1 MNLHKL
7 TPETNQTL
15 DHAQFDEQITMGID
29 QASQSFIIDR
39 LVDLY
44 EDPLL
49 SAIREV
55 ISNAID
61 ASVKAQSEHA
71 IEITHPTLKNP
82 FFKVRDFGTG
92 MNRDQLTKLYAQ
104 FGASNK
110 REDLDQIG
118 AYGLGAKS
126 PLAYTNS
133 LIIHT
138 VQDGVEEQAVAV
150 RSKDGLSLNL
160 LEAKST
166 DKCNQ
171 TTISFAVE
179 AKDFPKV
186 KDALMPFVKTKASH
200 HDFSLTFL
208 PEPLTVNQPLAY
220 LTEIDYQGIPLK
232 VYTDYHQAW
241 HSPWRC
247 RNRFEPL
254 SNTTLRINSMF
265 HSDDFHFI
273 LQGAIYKNP
282 LNNDPMSYILDRP
295 QLYLELVPGL
305 MDFTSSRDQLAKT
318 ACNKKQIK
326 ALHHILSK
334 EVPMNYT
341 KVGEDVL
348 DYLLTSR
355 CTLTVR
361 RAILKERPTKR
372 YLEAEKLAPHV
383 YYRVAYD
390 GSGQSIAFFL
400 TEGKTRCYSQIRLK
414 EIQQVLQKTTTINPS
429 PDLLY
434 TNLQKDDQLV
444 VNSQDPA
451 FYPKNRPLFASG
463 NYLITDLTSEAAAKL
478 TDRSQINAEKLKQ
491 AAKVKQTRSKAKP
504 IDPEAILLK
513 GMHLND
519 YDLYGNPLSQ
529 EPRFKNEFTLED
541 IEENDHPLVFIPYDV
556 PHNPLYQHRV
566 YAWQKQFKEENPT
579 LKGKGFYLLQCPTI
593 KEGNY
598 LSEVLKDRI
607 YKLKITGRYSD
618 GTNKNNTTPA
628 QENRFS
634 QLDAPLLESSYDA
647 SQTSLFSQI
656 PTFDHL
662 YPDLPSIREK
672 VTQTILYPESYTD
685 LHTLK
690 EWLYYCHGISD
701 VFELLNIP
709 EDIKQLLEEYDVKAY
724 YNRNF
729 SLPLHLVIEL
739 LEAQKERR

>member
-15 DHAQFDEQITMGID
+15 DRAQFDEQITMGID
-29 QASQSFIIDR
+29 KASQSFIIDR

-61 ASVKAQSEHA
+61 ASVKAKSDHA
-71 IEITHPTLKNP
+71 IEITYPTLKNP

-92 MNRDQLTKLYAQ
+92 MNRDQLTTLYAQ

-179 AKDFPKV
+179 AKDFTKV
-186 KDALMPFVKTKASH
+186 KDALRPFVKTKASH
-200 HDFSLTFL
+200 HGFSLTFL
-208 PEPLTVNQPLAY
+208 PEPLTVNQPLTY
-220 LTEIDYQGIPLK
+220 LTEINYQGIPLK
-232 VYTDYHQAW
+232 VYTDYHQTW
-241 HSPWRC
+241 NSPWRS
-247 RNRFEPL
+247 RNQFEPL
-254 SNTTLRINSMF
+254 SNTSLQIYSLY
-265 HSDDFHFI
+265 HSSDFHFI

-282 LNNDPMSYILDRP
+282 LNSDPMDCILDRP

-318 ACNKKQIK
+318 ARNKKQVK

-334 EVPMNYT
+334 EVPMDYT
-341 KVGEDVL
+341 KVDEDIL
-348 DYLLTSR
+348 DYLLTDR

-361 RAILKERPTKR
+361 RAILKECPTKL
-372 YLEAEKLAPHV
+372 YQEAEKLAPHV
-383 YYRVAYD
+383 YYRIAYD
-390 GSGQSIAFFL
+390 GSGQSVAFFL
-400 TEGKTRCYSQIRLK
+400 TEGITRCYSQIQLK
-414 EIQQVLQKTTTINPS
+414 EIQAILEISTTINPS

-434 TNLQKDDQLV
+434 ANLQKEDQLV

-463 NYLITDLTSEAAAKL
+463 SYLFTDLTSEEAAKL
-478 TDRSQINAEKLKQ
+478 TDRSQIDTEKLKQ
-491 AAKVKQTRSKAKP
+491 AAKAKQTRSKAKP
-504 IDPEAILLK
+504 IDPKVVRLK
-513 GMHLND
+513 GLHVNN

-529 EPRFKNEFTLED
+529 EGDFKNEFTLED
-541 IEENDHPLVFIPYDV
+541 IAEDNHLLVFIPNDV
-556 PHNPLYQHRV
+556 PNNPLYNHRV
-566 YAWQKQFKEENPT
+566 YAWQKQFKEEDPA

-593 KEGNY
+593 KECNY
-598 LSEVLKDRI
+598 LREVLKDRI
-607 YKLKITGRYSD
+607 YKLKITGRYSS

-628 QENRFS
+628 QENRFNR
-634 QLDAPLLESSYDA
+634 LDAPLLESSYNA
-647 SQTSLFSQI
+647 SQTNIFSQI
-656 PTFDHL
+656 PTFDHR

-672 VTQTILYPESYTD
+672 VTQTILYPKSYTD
-685 LHTLK
+685 LYTLK
-690 EWLYYCHGISD
+690 EWLYYCHGIKD
-701 VFELLNIP
+701 LFDLLEIP

-724 YNRNF
+724 RNQNF